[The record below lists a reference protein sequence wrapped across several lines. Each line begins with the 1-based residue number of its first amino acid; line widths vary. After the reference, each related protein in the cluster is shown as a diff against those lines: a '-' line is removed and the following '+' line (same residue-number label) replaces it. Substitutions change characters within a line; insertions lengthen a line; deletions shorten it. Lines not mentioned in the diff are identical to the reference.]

1 MPFNQNFQI
10 PEGIAKSLKDKQ
22 DGFSDP
28 DGVFPKIEYDR
39 VSSVNE
45 IARGF
50 RRVNVELGGSVADID
65 LDLPNEAGTEYPY
78 AQVKQTLA
86 GHIIEYNDTPGAERV
101 MIRHAKGSGVEMR
114 SDGTVIYSSTKN
126 TVRVTACDEKV
137 IVDGDGE
144 LQYNG
149 NLKLK
154 VAGDFDLEVG
164 GDFNVDVKG
173 DMEQKI
179 RRGLIQDI
187 TGSVETEIVGG
198 KNETIGGAS
207 TSLIHGNKNNII
219 KGSFAEYIQQDHTH
233 AVGQTLVMTAE
244 DQVTLST
251 KRANITAS
259 KLVALGDSGTIG
271 GGDIIYYGNVA
282 HINRV
287 NSTSMH
293 ATQGFIANVG
303 MTAPVFNGN
312 LSGNASTAGKS
323 AVASVLGSGAGSTQD
338 PVTITNASD
347 SNPTDL
353 LTNSNTIINDA
364 LEKSGVAI
372 KRVHIDEFSNLYH
385 RLDRTAHYGG
395 VSNVELNTRQ
405 ARSKLRD
412 PNNLNNETFISA
424 LLADG
429 TISSFGTR
437 LTPLSTGRIVSGDKS
452 PRRGVDAIGTT
463 SISGNLYKV

>member
-1 MPFNQNFQI
+1 MPFNKNFQI
-10 PEGIAKSLKDKQ
+10 PEGKAASLKDKQ
-22 DGFSDP
+22 NGFSDP
-28 DGVFPKIEYDR
+28 AGVYPKQEYDR

-65 LDLPNEAGTEYPY
+65 FDLTPEAGTEYPN
-78 AQVKQTLA
+78 AQVKETA
-86 GHIIEYNDTPGAERV
+86 SGHIIEYNDTPGGERV

-114 SDGTVIYSSTKN
+114 ADGTVIYSARKN
-126 TVRVTACDEKV
+126 TIRVTACDEKV

-187 TGSVETEIVGG
+187 AGSVETEIVGG

-219 KGSFAEYIQQDHTH
+219 KGSFAEYVQVDHNH
-233 AVGQTLVMTAE
+233 AVGGTLVMTAE
-244 DQVTLST
+244 NQVTLST

-312 LSGNASTAGKS
+312 LSGNASTAGT
-323 AVASVLGSGAGSTQD
+323 ALTAQLGTAAGSTTD

-429 TISSFGTR
+429 TISSYGTR

-452 PRRGVDAIGTT
+452 PRRGVDPIGR
-463 SISGNLYKV
+463 SLSSGNLYKA